1 MQMTIAIP
9 IMDQLS
15 DAIGILK
22 LLRDNTSRNVEFLII
37 DNGSTD
43 PVEDVFRRY
52 IRPAK
57 LNYIRNEQNI
67 GLVKTMQQA
76 YENCKTEYLTILH
89 DDVFIYE
96 KNWDITVL
104 ELIKNIGNIGVAGFF
119 GVQGIGKVG
128 ERIQDVEYENQ
139 APGMSNMLEAEKHG
153 MRLKSDWSACA
164 SVDGFAMI
172 INMELLNKT
181 NGFDQRYQYHHYYDR
196 DICLESLRY
205 GYNNI
210 VVGVMCHHLSGL
222 TANRGQYQNWIDEK
236 TAKDRTEDQEL
247 RTGDKW
253 THDTNAKIFYD
264 KWNEVTPL
272 YVLSDFSF
280 RQNNIQY
287 QFGEYQGDKIRGYKL

>member
-1 MQMTIAIP
+1 MLTIAIP

-22 LLRDNTSRNVEFLII
+22 LLRDNTSRATEFLII

-43 PVEDVFRRY
+43 PVEDVFRNY
-52 IRPAK
+52 IKPSK

-76 YENCKTEYLTILH
+76 YENCQTEYLAIMH

-96 KNWDITVL
+96 KDWDVTVL
-104 ELIKNIGNIGVAGFF
+104 QLIKSMGNIGVAGFF

-128 ERIQDVEYENQ
+128 ERIQDVDKSGQ

-153 MRLKSDWSACA
+153 MRLKTDWHPCA
-164 SVDGFAMI
+164 TVDGFTMI
-172 INMELLNKT
+172 IDMELLRKT
-181 NGFDQRYQYHHYYDR
+181 GGFDQRYKYHHYYDR
-196 DICLESLRY
+196 DICLESLRH

-210 VVGVMCHHLSGL
+210 VIGVSCHHLSGL
-222 TANRGQYQNWIDEK
+222 TANRGQYQTWIDSQTAQSREGDEK
-236 TAKDRTEDQEL
+236 G

-253 THDTNAKIFYD
+253 THDTNAELFFN
-264 KWNEVTPL
+264 KWKEVTPL
-272 YVLSDFSF
+272 YVLEDFSF
-280 RQNNIQY
+280 RDNSIKY
-287 QFGEYQGDKIRGYKL
+287 TFGEYQKDKIRGYKL